1 MKKIKRILSIS
12 ALLVCGVAN
21 TWGQGGQKLTG
32 KILSATNQPVEGAI
46 VTVLDT
52 MNVTTNKE
60 GAFQFEV
67 KDLSKAG
74 EISVW
79 APGYFS
85 VKQLIRER
93 SNIVITLIPENQ
105 YKYNETMI
113 LPFRREGEM
122 QLEDYTAATNIA
134 KKDFMPGTTKI
145 DRALTGQVAGLQVK
159 RSSGMPGEGSYYNL
173 RGIRTLTGDNA
184 PLIVINGVPHMPDK
198 TPSALID
205 GFTRDIFQFYHLQD
219 IQNIT
224 ILKGAEAAMYGS
236 MGSNG
241 VILIETDGTASNDLE
256 TRVSYY
262 GSYGINW
269 NDKRMPVMGLDDY
282 KQYLA
287 DMGMTI
293 SKDPQNFYNNFPFMQ
308 NPNDPRYNYLYNNN
322 TDWQDLIYKN
332 TASTDHL
339 FRVEGGDNIAK
350 YDLSLGYYRENGLMD
365 NTSMERFHTLL
376 NANVLVNKQLNIFA
390 TVGLA
395 YMNGHYQMQGMDIT
409 TNPILAAYAR
419 SPFLSPYEKDR
430 EGNTLKTYASHFYG
444 RSKSRDYSVSNPL
457 AIVNTLDS
465 RNRQYDLN
473 MKAGIAYNPFRELT
487 LTGTVGLYYNYDNE
501 HLFIPGASEAT
512 IVPLSDKYGLRNNA
526 VSDGVAVTTNFFA
539 NLNASYKKT
548 FNYVHQLNAIAGWQL
563 MTTKNEYDAGEGRN
577 TGNDFYQT
585 LGSTIDGRRFL
596 GYINSWNWTNFYGHA
611 DYTYNNMV
619 QASVNIAVD
628 AASSTGTDVARFYTY
643 PSVGVTL
650 LGKGWKPLLD
660 ATWLNK
666 LNVRAEYGLT
676 GNSRFSSQM
685 GGYYYSTVPYMQ
697 LSTIVRS
704 NIPNVSLKP
713 EKNASLNLGLDL
725 SVLNNRLNVSFDYY
739 NNQIS
744 DMISAMPLSSVYGS
758 VPYYANVGKLENTGI
773 ELSVQASL
781 VRTRNFEWIV
791 GGNITRSRDKIKSL
805 GGEEQIVLS
814 YDNGVQM
821 VNRVGESPYQFYG
834 YQADGVYST
843 QAEADAANLSNRTGR
858 RYNAGDVRFVD
869 QNGDNRIDDKDRIP
883 SYFGGFYTQLKYKGF
898 ALSAEFSYSKDN
910 IAYNAVRQQLEAVS
924 TTNNQSIAA
933 VNRWTVEGQKTDM
946 PKATWKDPVGN
957 SYFSSRWMEDA
968 SYLRMKNVT
977 LSYTFSKTLWNFFR
991 SGTIYVTGENLLTF
1005 TDYLGMDPEFS
1016 YSYAENMQGFDNAKL
1031 MQPKTV
1037 KMGVNLKF

>member
-1 MKKIKRILSIS
+1 M
-12 ALLVCGVAN
+12 
-21 TWGQGGQKLTG
+21 
-32 KILSATNQPVEGAI
+32 
-46 VTVLDT
+46 
-52 MNVTTNKE
+52 
-60 GAFQFEV
+60 
-67 KDLSKAG
+67 
-74 EISVW
+74 
-79 APGYFS
+79 
-85 VKQLIRER
+85 
-93 SNIVITLIPENQ
+93 
-105 YKYNETMI
+105 
-113 LPFRREGEM
+113 
-122 QLEDYTAATNIA
+122 
-134 KKDFMPGTTKI
+134 
-145 DRALTGQVAGLQVK
+145 
-159 RSSGMPGEGSYYNL
+159 
-173 RGIRTLTGDNA
+173 
-184 PLIVINGVPHMPDK
+184 
-198 TPSALID
+198 
-205 GFTRDIFQFYHLQD
+205 
-219 IQNIT
+219 
-224 ILKGAEAAMYGS
+224 
-236 MGSNG
+236 
-241 VILIETDGTASNDLE
+241 
-256 TRVSYY
+256 
-262 GSYGINW
+262 
-269 NDKRMPVMGLDDY
+269 
-282 KQYLA
+282 
-287 DMGMTI
+287 
-293 SKDPQNFYNNFPFMQ
+293 
-308 NPNDPRYNYLYNNN
+308 
-322 TDWQDLIYKN
+322 
-332 TASTDHL
+332 
-339 FRVEGGDNIAK
+339 
-350 YDLSLGYYRENGLMD
+350 
-365 NTSMERFHTLL
+365 
-376 NANVLVNKQLNIFA
+376 
-390 TVGLA
+390 
-395 YMNGHYQMQGMDIT
+395 
-409 TNPILAAYAR
+409 
-419 SPFLSPYEKDR
+419 
-430 EGNTLKTYASHFYG
+430 
-444 RSKSRDYSVSNPL
+444 
-457 AIVNTLDS
+457 
-465 RNRQYDLN
+465 
-473 MKAGIAYNPFRELT
+473 
-487 LTGTVGLYYNYDNE
+487 
-501 HLFIPGASEAT
+501 
-512 IVPLSDKYGLRNNA
+512 
-526 VSDGVAVTTNFFA
+526 
-539 NLNASYKKT
+539 NASYKKT

-869 QNGDNRIDDKDRIP
+869 QNGDNRIDDKDRILLGSAAP
-883 SYFGGFYTQLKYKGF
+883 SYFGGFYTQLKYKGLLF
-898 ALSAEFSYSKDN
+898 L
-910 IAYNAVRQQLEAVS
+910 
-924 TTNNQSIAA
+924 QSSHI
-933 VNRWTVEGQKTDM
+933 QKTTSHTM
-946 PKATWKDPVGN
+946 
-957 SYFSSRWMEDA
+957 
-968 SYLRMKNVT
+968 
-977 LSYTFSKTLWNFFR
+977 LSDNNWRLC
-991 SGTIYVTGENLLTF
+991 LLPT
-1005 TDYLGMDPEFS
+1005 TKVL
-1016 YSYAENMQGFDNAKL
+1016 
-1031 MQPKTV
+1031 QP
-1037 KMGVNLKF
+1037 